1 MSNNSDSLLHFFLL
15 LFPIFCCSSPPSAYG
30 KWELALEEG
39 VKCYK
44 AWGDN
49 YFAVRIPF
57 RKNGGGMHLN
67 QYTISMYVKFRKV
80 QEFDRVRYLPKTL
93 SSDIFNLISRADT

>member
-1 MSNNSDSLLHFFLL
+1 MHRYYALFILL
-15 LFPIFCCSSPPSAYG
+15 LQVVPQAYNCEHM
-30 KWELALEEG
+30 KT
-39 VKCYK
+39 K

-93 SSDIFNLISRADT
+93 SSDIFNLISRADP